1 MSKRNKTLNSFFQ
14 VRTTETAETGPSTR
28 TTDNA
33 PSVTA
38 QLKPGDIESDPGG
51 NHLLTSHE
59 IQLDLCKACA
69 QETTKVIIEEIG
81 DRKFALLVDESR
93 DASMKEQM
101 AMCLRYLGK
110 RGEVIERFM
119 AVEHVPD
126 TRSTSLKVALD
137 VERAFSAMSIIKTG
151 LRNKM
156 GDDWMNHRMVC
167 YIERDAFVSIE
178 ESKII
183 ERFQG
188 YRSRKCLLPRPG
200 RLASSTIEDVVKG
213 GSDQPIL

>member
-1 MSKRNKTLNSFFQ
+1 
-14 VRTTETAETGPSTR
+14 
-28 TTDNA
+28 
-33 PSVTA
+33 
-38 QLKPGDIESDPGG
+38 
-51 NHLLTSHE
+51 
-59 IQLDLCKACA
+59 
-69 QETTKVIIEEIG
+69 
-81 DRKFALLVDESR
+81 
-93 DASMKEQM
+93 MKEQM

-110 RGEVIERFM
+110 QGEVIERFM

-126 TRSTSLKVALD
+126 TKATSLKVALD

-167 YIERDAFVSIE
+167 YIERDVFVSIE

-188 YRSRKCLLPRPG
+188 YRTRKGVLPRPT
-200 RLASSTIEDVVKG
+200 RLAMSAIEDVVMG
-213 GSDQPIL
+213 GSDQPII